1 MVKEYTGESARQ
13 ERLVRDAIQAARNGW
28 DESERLELLRREHE
42 RGARVIAEQA
52 ATAELLSRANFVS
65 GLGVCNEIR

>member
-1 MVKEYTGESARQ
+1 MVKEYTKESARQ
-13 ERLVRDAIQAARNGW
+13 ERLIRDAIQAARNGW

-52 ATAELLSRANFVS
+52 AKFAELFK
-65 GLGVCNEIR
+65 

>member
-1 MVKEYTGESARQ
+1 MVKEYTEESARQ
-13 ERLVRDAIQAARNGW
+13 ERLIRDAIQAARNGW

-52 ATAELLSRANFVS
+52 AVAELFRKANSVNVQ
-65 GLGVCNEIR
+65 GEVV

>member
-65 GLGVCNEIR
+65 KGVCNEVR